1 MTIEKLA
8 RAAVEAGWAIMD
20 CYERDFGVYE
30 KEDKSPLTDADIA
43 SHEVIMKHLEPT
55 GLPILSEEGREMPYD
70 ERSSWTD
77 FWVVDPL
84 DGTKEFLKKNGEF
97 TVNIARVEGHYPVEG
112 IIYAPV
118 LGELYYTHNGKAW
131 LITGIYKPEDLEP
144 RWDTAELLEG
154 KIAQDD
160 LINVVGSRSHMNEAT
175 TNYVNELKGQ
185 YQEVEITSRGSS
197 LKFCLVA
204 AGVAHEYPRFAPTM
218 EWDTAAGQAIVEA
231 AGKQV
236 IDRST
241 GKRMAYN
248 KMNLLNNY
256 FLVR

>member
-1 MTIEKLA
+1 MTKEALA
-8 RAAVEAGWAIMD
+8 LAAVEAGWAIME
-20 CYERDFGVYE
+20 CYNRDFEVYE
-30 KEDKSPLTDADIA
+30 KEDKSPLTEADIA
-43 SHEVIMKHLEPT
+43 SHHVIMRHLEPT
-55 GLPILSEEGREMPYD
+55 GLPVLSEEGKEMPYE

-84 DGTKEFLKKNGEF
+84 DGTKEFLKRNGEF
-97 TVNIARVEGHYPVEG
+97 TVNIALVKGNYPVEG

-118 LGELYYTHNGKAW
+118 LGELYYTDQGKSW
-131 LITGIYKPEDLEP
+131 KMTEVFRPEDLATGWDRVEQIRVSEP
-144 RWDTAELLEG
+144 EG
-154 KIAQDD
+154 GVIR
-160 LINVVGSRSHMNEAT
+160 IVGSRSHMNDDT
-175 TNYVNELKGQ
+175 TNYVEELKNQ
-185 YQEVEITSRGSS
+185 FEQVEITSKGSS

-204 AGVAHEYPRFAPTM
+204 AGITHEYPRFAPTM

-241 GKRMAYN
+241 GERMAYN
-248 KMNLLNNY
+248 KMKLLNNY